1 MNLFNIGKGFFN
13 IESNNKKLC
22 PLYIM
27 RLKQVLISGIA
38 MLVLDFFYLSA
49 FSKFFNTLVGSIQGS
64 PIQFRLGGAI
74 MCYALLILGLN
85 YFIISPKKSL
95 MEAAL
100 LGLVIYGVYEST
112 NYTILKK
119 WNLQAVALD
128 TLWGAVLFA
137 LTTKIT
143 YALS

>member
-1 MNLFNIGKGFFN
+1 
-13 IESNNKKLC
+13 
-22 PLYIM
+22 M

-85 YFIISPKKSL
+85 YFIITPKKSL

-119 WNLQAVALD
+119 WNVQAVALD